1 MIDPFYFRLPEHNVP
16 PNVEAQEMIEDETIR
31 SSEIAFPD
39 LSKLP
44 ELETF
49 RYLGPEADAVY
60 NELWNK
66 VKSN

>member
-1 MIDPFYFRLPEHNVP
+1 
-16 PNVEAQEMIEDETIR
+16 MIEDETIR